1 MENHTPISKIIMRL
15 AILKNY
21 ITLGDIDDMQ
31 REAEKLS
38 QSSDHTDVKN
48 IIFSI
53 QSKEFSRAI
62 ALIDSFINTHHQL
75 SVWIDPEIAAL
86 QTEIEFLENRVI
98 SLDNEKTD
106 MERILVDFQRRY
118 ILELGDIILQL
129 LSLRKLK
136 FREDEQKFNEA
147 EQDEKEYREQL
158 DLEKGKDVF
167 VLSAEQEAELKKK
180 FRKAVILCH
189 PDKFANESTDM
200 QQEAEAVSKELI
212 EACDRKDLNRVAE
225 ILANLEKGFL
235 KTQGGTATTDKVK
248 LQATINRLKIKCRQ
262 LELLIQQIGQS
273 ENYKRIT
280 EIDNWDSYFIKLKEQ
295 LNAELNTLK
304 QSD

>member
-167 VLSAEQEAELKKK
+167 VLSAEQEA
-180 FRKAVILCH
+180 
-189 PDKFANESTDM
+189 D
-200 QQEAEAVSKELI
+200 LI
-212 EACDRKDLNRVAE
+212 
-225 ILANLEKGFL
+225 NLPMNQL
-235 KTQGGTATTDKVK
+235 TCS
-248 LQATINRLKIKCRQ
+248 RRQ
-262 LELLIQQIGQS
+262 
-273 ENYKRIT
+273 
-280 EIDNWDSYFIKLKEQ
+280 
-295 LNAELNTLK
+295 K
-304 QSD
+304 QYPRNL